1 MVKLIPDILAPEIK
15 SNAEKSLFIE
25 FRDHESDRKCVIL
38 HSLGIAEHKNNIFG
52 EIDFVVICKEGVL
65 GIEVRGGRRFKNRR
79 YMGDYKPVW
88 CSFSKKR
95 RPFSAGSGEYAFS
108 ASIFDKEAGKT
119 GFVCSLPICLC
130 SNYAGLQF

>member
-65 GIEVRGGRRFKNRR
+65 
-79 YMGDYKPVW
+79 
-88 CSFSKKR
+88 
-95 RPFSAGSGEYAFS
+95 
-108 ASIFDKEAGKT
+108 
-119 GFVCSLPICLC
+119 
-130 SNYAGLQF
+130 

>member
-65 GIEVRGGRRFKNRR
+65 CIEVKGGETFQEPEV
-79 YMGDYKPVW
+79 YG
-88 CSFSKKR
+88 
-95 RPFSAGSGEYAFS
+95 
-108 ASIFDKEAGKT
+108 
-119 GFVCSLPICLC
+119 
-130 SNYAGLQF
+130 GLQTGMVFVLKKAKALFSRFRGICILCVNI